1 MTVTAA
7 LAGRAS
13 DRPWLRQYRRRP
25 AATLTTRRQG
35 PTRPLVVSG
44 DMQGDRQSDLL
55 TVADV
60 MARYRLRDR
69 RAARRVM
76 DAAGGFKIGAG
87 LFVRLSDLFELEERQ
102 RAARQSASSVSP
114 TPAMNRSR
122 RPLEPGWWRD
132 DSSEAA

>member
-1 MTVTAA
+1 M
-7 LAGRAS
+7 R
-13 DRPWLRQYRRRP
+13 
-25 AATLTTRRQG
+25 
-35 PTRPLVVSG
+35 
-44 DMQGDRQSDLL
+44 GDRQSDLL

-87 LFVRLSDLFELEERQ
+87 LFVRLSDLLELEERQ

-114 TPAMNRSR
+114 APATSRSR
-122 RPLEPGWWRD
+122 RLLEPGWWRD